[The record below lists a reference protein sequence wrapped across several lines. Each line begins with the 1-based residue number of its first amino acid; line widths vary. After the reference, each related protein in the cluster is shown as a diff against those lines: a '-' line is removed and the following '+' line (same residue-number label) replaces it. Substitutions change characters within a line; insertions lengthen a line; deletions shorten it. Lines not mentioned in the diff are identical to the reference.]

1 MTSVANP
8 RPSIRRARADDLDRV
23 VALWMRLTRYHAEFE
38 QIFTL
43 RADADR
49 AVRELVVEQ
58 LDDAECAIF
67 VHGGPGSIDG
77 FCTVRVDRAP
87 PIYEETLRAEITDL
101 LVCEPARRRG
111 IGRALLGAAVA
122 WASERGVRR
131 IEARV
136 ASGNAAG
143 RQFWDAQGFE
153 GLVDVLHRRL

>member
-1 MTSVANP
+1 MTSAANP
-8 RPSIRRARADDLDRV
+8 HPSIRAARADDLDRV
-23 VALWMRLTRYHAEFE
+23 VALWMQLTRYHGEFE

-49 AVRELVVEQ
+49 AVRELVEEQ
-58 LDDAECAIF
+58 LEDAECAIF
-67 VHGGPGSIDG
+67 VHDGPGSIDG
-77 FCTVRVDRAP
+77 FCMVRVDLAP
-87 PIYEETLRAEITDL
+87 PIYEETRRAEITDL

-111 IGRALLGAAVA
+111 IGRALLATAAA
-122 WASERGVRR
+122 WASERGVQR

-143 RQFWDAQGFE
+143 RKFWDAQGFG